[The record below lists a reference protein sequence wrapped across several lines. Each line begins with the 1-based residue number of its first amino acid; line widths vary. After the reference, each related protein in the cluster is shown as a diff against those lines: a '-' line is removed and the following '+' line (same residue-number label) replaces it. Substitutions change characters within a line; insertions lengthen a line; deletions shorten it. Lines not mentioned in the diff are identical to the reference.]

1 MSKKLII
8 KVIDSDFI
16 EPFEFR
22 DTYFFKDCYKIIISN
37 DTDYMHP
44 CLDQS
49 DCPRILHRVGHTPR
63 SKFINALD
71 VIVAQFAKTHVNTM
85 EVDIS
90 EREQELSPVKEMTIK
105 EIEEKLGYKIKVVKE

>member
-22 DTYFFKDCYKIIISN
+22 DTYFFKDCYKIIIPN